1 MLYWKLAMAL
11 SAEIS
16 NDSHDFNLSDPP
28 HCKFGRALDLAKQCL
43 LREAVWECFSGI
55 GATR

>member
-1 MLYWKLAMAL
+1 MAL